1 MIDIDDALGQE
12 NLKTTLIA
20 DQGQDVILATANQME
35 NQVAVST
42 PGSNPF
48 LTAQAQVANL
58 RCQAYMQK
66 MLAADLR
73 QEAGRIAH
81 DNVLVKRRAASAGD
95 LNQFVSGALTHK

>member
-1 MIDIDDALGQE
+1 
-12 NLKTTLIA
+12 
-20 DQGQDVILATANQME
+20 ME

-81 DNVLVKRRAASAGD
+81 DNVLVKRRAASTGD
-95 LNQFVSGALTHK
+95 LNQFVSGALTHQ